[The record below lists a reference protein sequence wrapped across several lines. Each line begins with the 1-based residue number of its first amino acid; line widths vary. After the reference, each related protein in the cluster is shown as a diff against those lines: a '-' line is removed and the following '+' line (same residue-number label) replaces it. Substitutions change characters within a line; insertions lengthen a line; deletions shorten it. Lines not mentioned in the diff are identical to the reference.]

1 MSVSPN
7 PIPRGGTATFTVQ
20 NATGG
25 VMSNWSFTT
34 ANYPTV
40 TRTTNTGSGTW
51 AGTIVAEG
59 TGHVTVVLNGT
70 TYNLSAAINVTPRSW
85 QWTNL
90 PPTQVTNGTIFNLPS
105 PPFAGSAEGYSL
117 LDLRF
122 SFATTTVSDNGPNQ
136 GFQYV
141 SSLMSSSQGINS
153 SYRYEIVPDV
163 EQNNGTFYRAQ
174 CGNYNASTNT
184 GFIDGPVLRSNV
196 QQHEYGTILGHYQ
209 QYVAAQIVPSNNIG
223 LIAEPQLG
231 GPGTATDTF
240 VSSVQQSLNVAQN
253 TVLNAMVVEACNS
266 DVRNDTSC
274 TFRGFINFA
283 PYQSC
288 R

>member
-1 MSVSPN
+1 
-7 PIPRGGTATFTVQ
+7 
-20 NATGG
+20 
-25 VMSNWSFTT
+25 
-34 ANYPTV
+34 
-40 TRTTNTGSGTW
+40 
-51 AGTIVAEG
+51 
-59 TGHVTVVLNGT
+59 
-70 TYNLSAAINVTPRSW
+70 
-85 QWTNL
+85 
-90 PPTQVTNGTIFNLPS
+90 
-105 PPFAGSAEGYSL
+105 
-117 LDLRF
+117 
-122 SFATTTVSDNGPNQ
+122 
-136 GFQYV
+136 
-141 SSLMSSSQGINS
+141 MSSSQGINS

-253 TVLNAMVVEACNS
+253 TALNAMVVEACNS